1 MHPAE
6 RVHDAVLLREV
17 QGMEE
22 EVHGETARMKEC
34 DPFYKSTRWK
44 KLRQRILRR
53 DGYLCQLSK
62 RTGRFIQADVV
73 HHIFPRE
80 SFPEFQWESWNL
92 ISLCGEQH
100 NRLHDRDTR
109 QLTEEGINLAAMTV
123 RKNGIQDADKLLERL
138 NDKRRNKE
146 NIGTGRRRKDGRRYI

>member
-1 MHPAE
+1 
-6 RVHDAVLLREV
+6 
-17 QGMEE
+17 
-22 EVHGETARMKEC
+22 MKEC

-92 ISLCGEQH
+92 ISLSNSRH
-100 NRLHDRDTR
+100 NTLHDRDTD
-109 QLTEEGINLAAMTV
+109 QLTEEGLELLRRTAIRMQLGDVDGLV
-123 RKNGIQDADKLLERL
+123 RRMKPPGSDV
-138 NDKRRNKE
+138 
-146 NIGTGRRRKDGRRYI
+146 